1 MKLATSLILPA
12 LSWTARLASATTE
25 ARVYICDGRAE
36 EATDRTLSPTEARLV
51 IAQRAGVEDYHSAEL
66 KDGKALDAINV
77 FGRTTSLFEDED
89 RRKQVEEIVLVEG
102 GGDVESTII
111 ASWNQPQDVHADT
124 LLSTVNLS
132 QQCRSFAI
140 SPVSDVA
147 STRRLWVDLVRQ
159 ASPAI
164 QSSSPTDESIVASL
178 RDGGVADG
186 RGKTFRIVSRND
198 PLLNLMD
205 PVQSGMSATLLFA
218 PTTRIIETES
228 QWGTYS
234 MPGAQSPLRK
244 RQARSSPPQPEAPLE
259 IDPLRFFQPVEA
271 SNEASDFY
279 LSANNNTNASTPL
292 TGILPACFTTQES
305 CESSTRSC
313 MGHGACALLFTDQS
327 ASPQSPSQHC
337 YACAC
342 SPTTSKSSDGKLVT
356 TTYWGGPACQ
366 KKDISMEF
374 WMLALFSVG
383 LVFLVSFAVGELMGM
398 GGEELP
404 SVIGAGVSGPTAKK

>member
-1 MKLATSLILPA
+1 
-12 LSWTARLASATTE
+12 
-25 ARVYICDGRAE
+25 
-36 EATDRTLSPTEARLV
+36 
-51 IAQRAGVEDYHSAEL
+51 VEDYHSAEL

-147 STRRLWVDLVRQ
+147 STRRIWVDLVRQ

-164 QSSSPTDESIVASL
+164 QSSSTTDESIVASL

-186 RGKTFRIVSRND
+186 RGKTFRIVSRGD

-205 PVQSGMSATLLFA
+205 PMQSGMSSTLLFA
-218 PTTRIIETES
+218 PTTRITEKES

-259 IDPLRFFQPVEA
+259 IDPLHSFQPVEA
-271 SNEASDFY
+271 SNEASDIY
-279 LSANNNTNASTPL
+279 LSANNNTNASQPL

-383 LVFLVSFAVGELMGM
+383 LVFLVSFAIGELMGM

>member
-12 LSWTARLASATTE
+12 LSWTARLACATTD
-25 ARVYICDGRAE
+25 ARVYICDGRPE

-66 KDGKALDAINV
+66 KDGKALEAINV
-77 FGRTTSLFEDED
+77 FGRTTSLFGDED
-89 RRKQVEEIVLVEG
+89 PRTQVEEIVLVEG
-102 GGDVESTII
+102 GGDVEI
-111 ASWNQPQDVHADT
+111 
-124 LLSTVNLS
+124 NLS

-140 SPVSDVA
+140 SPVSGVA

-164 QSSSPTDESIVASL
+164 HSSSTTDDSIVARL
-178 RDGGVADG
+178 RDGGVTNG
-186 RGKTFRIVSRND
+186 FGKTLRIVSRGD
-198 PLLNLMD
+198 QLLNLTD
-205 PVQSGMSATLLFA
+205 PMQSGMSSTLLFA
-218 PTTRIIETES
+218 PTTQTSEMED

-259 IDPLRFFQPVEA
+259 MDPLDSFQPVES
-271 SNEASDFY
+271 SNKASDLHLY
-279 LSANNNTNASTPL
+279 ASNNTNASTPL

-313 MGHGACALLFTDQS
+313 MGHSACALLFTDQS

-366 KKDISMEF
+366 KKDISIEF
-374 WMLALFSVG
+374 WMLALFSVA

>member
-12 LSWTARLASATTE
+12 LSWTAGLASATTE

-51 IAQRAGVEDYHSAEL
+51 ITQRAGVEDYHSAEL

-111 ASWNQPQDVHADT
+111 APWKQPQDVHADT

-186 RGKTFRIVSRND
+186 RGKTFRIVSRGD

-218 PTTRIIETES
+218 PTTRITETES

-259 IDPLRFFQPVEA
+259 IDPLHFFQPVEA

-342 SPTTSKSSDGKLVT
+342 APTTSKSSDGKLVT

>member
-12 LSWTARLASATTE
+12 LSWTARLACATTD
-25 ARVYICDGRAE
+25 ARVYICDGRPE

-66 KDGKALDAINV
+66 KDGKALEAINV
-77 FGRTTSLFEDED
+77 FGRTTSLFGDED
-89 RRKQVEEIVLVEG
+89 PRTQVEEIVLVG
-102 GGDVESTII
+102 GGDVEI
-111 ASWNQPQDVHADT
+111 
-124 LLSTVNLS
+124 NLS

-140 SPVSDVA
+140 SPVSGVA

-164 QSSSPTDESIVASL
+164 HSSSTTDDSIVARL
-178 RDGGVADG
+178 RDGGVTNG
-186 RGKTFRIVSRND
+186 FGKTLRIVSRGD
-198 PLLNLMD
+198 QLLNLTD
-205 PVQSGMSATLLFA
+205 PMQSGMSSTLLFA
-218 PTTRIIETES
+218 PTTQTSEMED

-259 IDPLRFFQPVEA
+259 MDPLDSFQPVES
-271 SNEASDFY
+271 SNKASDLHLY
-279 LSANNNTNASTPL
+279 ASNNTNASTPL

-366 KKDISMEF
+366 KKDISIEF
-374 WMLALFSVG
+374 WMLALFSVA

>member
-77 FGRTTSLFEDED
+77 FGRTTSLFENED

-102 GGDVESTII
+102 GGDVEI
-111 ASWNQPQDVHADT
+111 
-124 LLSTVNLS
+124 NLS

-147 STRRLWVDLVRQ
+147 STRRIWVDLVRQ

-164 QSSSPTDESIVASL
+164 QSSSTTDESIVASL

-186 RGKTFRIVSRND
+186 RGKTFRIVSRGD

-205 PVQSGMSATLLFA
+205 PMQSGMSSTLLFA
-218 PTTRIIETES
+218 PTTRITEKES

-259 IDPLRFFQPVEA
+259 IDPLHSFQPVEA
-271 SNEASDFY
+271 SNEASDIY
-279 LSANNNTNASTPL
+279 LSANNNTNASQPL

-383 LVFLVSFAVGELMGM
+383 LVFLVSFAIGELMGM